1 MNSMKQTF
9 VMACACVAIL
19 WSAGLGRAAQPTGNP
34 SALQNFITSRGDKL
48 LDGDKE
54 FRFFGANM
62 PGMIMPYDWTLYL
75 PERLH
80 LPTPWEQ
87 EDAFKTL
94 NQMGLRVVRWWN
106 LPMRGPKETDVMAW
120 KYVQAPGK
128 FNDKSFE
135 TIDHALALANKYGV
149 RVIFDLTADAGDYLG
164 GITDYADWRGK
175 KSAEFYTD
183 PQLREDFKATIRY
196 VLNRVN
202 SVTGVAYKDDKAILA
217 WQFGNELDK
226 AKIPEAWHAE
236 MAVYMKSIDSNHL
249 IMYGHRYI
257 PKAVDPNIAIV
268 DPHHLY
274 QVDWC
279 KLTQAD
285 RAASRGKW
293 PLIVAEFGPY
303 IAKAADAEPVM
314 KTYREWV
321 DLMIKEGVSGALIW
335 SMYFHHEQ
343 GGFYWHQIMTYP
355 SVWSFHWPGFP
366 AGAFHHERE
375 IVTLLRDAAYRIQG
389 VAAPPLTAPEP
400 PVMLPVAGSA
410 PLLSWRG
417 SAGATGYDLQRAARP
432 EGPWRVI
439 AENVSDSEIAY
450 RPLYSD
456 TAVKVGET
464 WYYRAVARNEAGSS
478 APSNVTGPVKIRQV
492 CLVDELKD
500 WSQVKGKSE
509 GLKTNN
515 DYNSLYM
522 EYLFRAKG
530 GAGDWLEYQVAGR
543 IESIKV
549 TAFFAE
555 KIADLTL
562 NVAGQDGGLTALKP
576 ARAER
581 RLPSPPGGA
590 AGGQRRTMV
599 EYEWQVPAGKTNFKI
614 VWNGPA
620 EVDRVEIRHA
630 GAK

>member
-1 MNSMKQTF
+1 MIKLRKIL
-9 VMACACVAIL
+9 VLAGACVTLLAGAARAETAPAGK
-19 WSAGLGRAAQPTGNP
+19 SAFKH
-34 SALQNFITSRGDKL
+34 FITSQGDKL
-48 LDGDKE
+48 MDGDRE
-54 FRFFGANM
+54 FRFLGANM

-94 NQMGLRVVRWWN
+94 SQMGLRVVRWWN
-106 LPMRGPKETDVMAW
+106 LPMRGPKEGDVMAW

-128 FNDKSFE
+128 FNDKAFE

-149 RVIFDLTADAGDYLG
+149 RVIFDLTADYGNYLG
-164 GITDYADWRGK
+164 GIESYTSWRGK
-175 KSAEFYTD
+175 KAADFYTD

-196 VLNRVN
+196 VFNRVN
-202 SVTGVAYKDDKAILA
+202 SVTGVAYKDDQAILA

-236 MAVYMKSIDSNHL
+236 MAAFMKSIDPNHL

-257 PKAVDPNIAIV
+257 PKAVDPNITIV

-279 KLTQAD
+279 KLLQAD

-303 IAKAADAEPVM
+303 IAKTADAEPVM
-314 KTYREWV
+314 KTYRDFL
-321 DLMIKEGVSGALIW
+321 DLLIKDGVSGALIW
-335 SMYFHHEQ
+335 SMYFHHER

-366 AGAFHHERE
+366 AGAFHRERE
-375 IVTLLRDAAYRIQG
+375 IMSLLREAAYRIQG
-389 VAAPPLTAPEP
+389 VAAPALAAPEP
-400 PVMLPVAGSA
+400 PMMLQVQSAA

-417 SAGATGYDLQRAARP
+417 SAGATGYDVQRAP
-432 EGPWRVI
+432 KPDGPWSVI
-439 AENVSDSEIAY
+439 AENVSDSETAY

-464 WYYRAVARNEAGSS
+464 WFYRAVARNEAGHS
-478 APSNVTGPVKIRQV
+478 APSNVSGPVRVGQV

-500 WSQVKGKSE
+500 WTLVKAKSG
-509 GLKTNN
+509 GLKYNN
-515 DYNSLYM
+515 DYNALYM

-530 GAGDWLEYQVAGR
+530 EAGDWLAYQVAGD
-543 IESIKV
+543 IASVKV
-549 TAFFAE
+549 TAFFAQT
-555 KIADLTL
+555 IADLTL
-562 NVAGQDGGLTALKP
+562 QMAGKDGEFMAIKP
-576 ARAER
+576 ARTER

-590 AGGQRRTMV
+590 AGGQSRTLV
-599 EYEWQVPAGKTNFKI
+599 EYECTVPVGYHDFKI

-620 EVDRVEIRHA
+620 EVDRVEIRHS
-630 GAK
+630 GGQ